1 MTAVTNWQILPREE
15 ISLEHHTEEIGQRLL
30 VFISTS
36 FPLFS
41 SNPLHRTDYCE
52 VAERRQEQ
60 LCTSPFFCMHR
71 KVSLI
76 QLALLD
82 KIYIEARF
90 KDSS

>member
-36 FPLFS
+36 FLLLP

-60 LCTSPFFCMHR
+60 LCLSLFFCMHL

-76 QLALLD
+76 QFSLLD